1 MSDYNPF
8 ALVGKTVLVTG
19 ASSGIGQATA
29 IEAARLG
36 AKVVITGRN
45 ADRLQQTFGQLE
57 GSGHLMVTADL
68 TCPDDLNRLVGQ
80 SPELNGL
87 VLCAGVGLTL
97 PFNFCTREKF
107 NEMFEVNYFAPVEFL
122 RLLSRKK
129 KILKAGSVVFIAS
142 IGGTTGFSN
151 GNAIYGATK
160 AGIVSTMKFCAIEM
174 APRNV
179 RVNAVSPG
187 MVETPLIHRTNRTEE
202 ELAKDM
208 ARYPLRRYGRPEDI
222 AHGVVYLLSD
232 ASSWVTG
239 HSLVIDGGVTI

>member
-68 TCPDDLNRLVGQ
+68 TCPDDLNRLVEQ

-107 NEMFEVNYFAPVEFL
+107 N
-122 RLLSRKK
+122 
-129 KILKAGSVVFIAS
+129 
-142 IGGTTGFSN
+142 
-151 GNAIYGATK
+151 
-160 AGIVSTMKFCAIEM
+160 
-174 APRNV
+174 
-179 RVNAVSPG
+179 
-187 MVETPLIHRTNRTEE
+187 
-202 ELAKDM
+202 
-208 ARYPLRRYGRPEDI
+208 
-222 AHGVVYLLSD
+222 
-232 ASSWVTG
+232 
-239 HSLVIDGGVTI
+239 